1 MFDVYIKE
9 VYTVLTGT
17 FPVRVVAVGR
27 WRRRWF
33 NRDYRSRKKC
43 LSCDPHG
50 GGESS
55 SHNSRKLYQSSGS
68 GWEGD
73 AGCCWHW
80 NDWWW
85 LVVRRHRGH
94 GAITDGLI
102 ALFSPSCCSRREQM
116 IHWFILW
123 ANSTLSHF
131 RSYRI
136 SLLLRRVQGHRV
148 NEWVLCVALTSLSSQ
163 ENLHQPSQQMP
174 KSDKYL
180 RLRGKTLF
188 NGSINY
194 ECCLSGASGEEWV
207 NKMLGLN
214 TRGCCSFPLS
224 NQNTTLCWV
233 ERHDRSLTLTK
244 WLF

>member
-9 VYTVLTGT
+9 VYTVVTGT

-50 GGESS
+50 GGQSS

-85 LVVRRHRGH
+85 LVVRRDRGH

-102 ALFSPSCCSRREQM
+102 VLFSPSCCSRREWM

-136 SLLLRRVQGHRV
+136 SLLLRHVQGHRV
-148 NEWVLCVALTSLSSQ
+148 NEWVLCVS
-163 ENLHQPSQQMP
+163 P
-174 KSDKYL
+174 
-180 RLRGKTLF
+180 
-188 NGSINY
+188 
-194 ECCLSGASGEEWV
+194 
-207 NKMLGLN
+207 
-214 TRGCCSFPLS
+214 
-224 NQNTTLCWV
+224 
-233 ERHDRSLTLTK
+233 
-244 WLF
+244 